1 MCGFLKINAY
11 FFTFILSINQ
21 GSDYCDY
28 FKFLPINIVYDTH
41 IFHITFNIQYKF
53 PKFFSQPHIFFVL
66 LYFSLFSYVLLIFHD
81 SYSKTNSIF
90 IVHVFRFWV
99 VQDWK
104 LIISHSHYHI
114 MLSSFLFSFI
124 VLHKLFFIP
133 FIVFSFRWETKWL
146 EMVTH
151 KKPITRKKSHIVEH
165 YKRHCW

>member
-1 MCGFLKINAY
+1 MILT
-11 FFTFILSINQ
+11 FFTSLSTYNTNFRN
-21 GSDYCDY
+21 SS
-28 FKFLPINIVYDTH
+28 LNR
-41 IFHITFNIQYKF
+41 IFSLCCCI
-53 PKFFSQPHIFFVL
+53 
-66 LYFSLFSYVLLIFHD
+66 FSLFSYVLLIFHD

-146 EMVTH
+146 ELVTQ
-151 KKPITRKKSHIVEH
+151 KKPIMRKRVILSSTTKDIVDKKEFGLSI
-165 YKRHCW
+165 